1 MKRILILED
10 NYKSAHIIE
19 QAMYKINVDIKVYLI
34 HDIKEAYAA
43 VMLNRIDV
51 LIIDIVL
58 DTKKPG
64 DTSGV
69 KFVEDIRKMNQYQF
83 SPVIFVTSL
92 EDPEFY
98 AYRELHCYGYIE
110 KPFDVMQIQKLVK
123 EALCFQ
129 VPDIEEKVLY
139 FRKDG
144 ILYPVNCKEV
154 VFAESTNHKM
164 CFHFAN
170 ETELTIY
177 YKTCKQLVEEAAIS
191 DFVQCN
197 KGTIIN
203 KNYVTNVDITNNVIT
218 MKEHIKINIGQAYKK
233 MIIEAFKWY

>member
-1 MKRILILED
+1 MKKILILED
-10 NYKSAHIIE
+10 NYKSAHTIE
-19 QAMYKINVDIKVYLI
+19 EALYKIDVELKVFLVQ
-34 HDIKEAYAA
+34 DIKEAYTA
-43 VMLNRIDV
+43 VMNNQIDAF
-51 LIIDIVL
+51 IIDIVL

-69 KFVEDIRKMNQYQF
+69 KFVQDIRKMNQYQF

-92 EDPEFY
+92 EDPEYY
-98 AYRELHCYGYIE
+98 AYRELHCYAYIE
-110 KPFDVMQIQKLVK
+110 KPYDVIQIQNLVK
-123 EALCFQ
+123 EALRFQ
-129 VPDIEEKVLY
+129 AQTEEKVLY

-170 ETELTIY
+170 TTQLTIF
-177 YKTCKQLVEEAAIS
+177 YKTCKQFLEEAATS

-197 KGTIIN
+197 KGTVVN
-203 KNYVTNVDITNNVIT
+203 KSYVSNIDITNNVIT
-218 MKEHIKINIGQAYKK
+218 MKDQSKISIGQAYKK
-233 MIIEAFKWY
+233 RIVEVFKWY

>member
-19 QAMYKINVDIKVYLI
+19 EALYKIDVNIKVCLI
-34 HDIKEAYAA
+34 QNIKEAYAA
-43 VMLNRIDV
+43 IMINRIDV
-51 LIIDIVL
+51 FIIDIVL

-64 DTSGV
+64 DISGV
-69 KFVEDIRKMNQYQF
+69 KFVEDIRKMSQYQF

-123 EALCFQ
+123 EALCFRI
-129 VPDIEEKVLY
+129 PSTEEKVLY

-170 ETELTIY
+170 ETKLTIY
-177 YKTCKQLVEEAAIS
+177 YKTCKQLIEEAAIS

-203 KNYVTNVDITNNVIT
+203 KSYVLNVDITNNIIT
-218 MKEHIKINIGQAYKK
+218 MKDHTLINIGQAYKK